1 MPTGWKENFSPKYPK
16 NCMKLKEILVFEGA
30 HLRSKIKDLILSDE
44 DDTSI
49 NIHAN

>member
-16 NCMKLKEILVFEGA
+16 LHEIKEILVFEGA

-44 DDTSI
+44 DDTRI